1 MGNITED
8 NYIEDNDLVPVILY
22 IPNNTISLE
31 INARIIDEDENIQ
44 TAISRWNMK
53 ELNTAK
59 IEGDQWEVD
68 NVKYVITDLGRKQL
82 EKQLEEGF

>member
-1 MGNITED
+1 MD
-8 NYIEDNDLVPVILY
+8 NNENKEIISDNDLVPVILY

-31 INARIIDEDENIQ
+31 INARIVDEDENIQ
-44 TAISRWNMK
+44 TAISKWNMK

-59 IEGDQWEVD
+59 IEGDQWEAD

-82 EKQLEEGF
+82 EEGF